1 MMKRNGSVKANMEEI
16 VDFFIEEGR
25 VYKLRDWNIN
35 GHRELYKRLVGSQD
49 YKNFI
54 YTASRIFKVKW
65 KTIGQKKETLTV
77 TTPPP
82 KVEASFSMDP
92 LAALKKSTKVGES
105 IE

>member
-1 MMKRNGSVKANMEEI
+1 MKRNGSVKANMEEI
-16 VDFFIEEGR
+16 VDFFIEEGK

-54 YTASRIFKVKW
+54 YTASRIFKAKW
-65 KTIGQKKETLTV
+65 KTIGQKKEELTV
-77 TTPPP
+77 ITPPP

-92 LAALKKSTKVGES
+92 LAALKKTKKVGES